1 MDSLFLDGSV
11 HPDLLKKHVRTRWAV
26 LPDGVISLTA
36 ADPGFQV
43 AVEIREAIMEVELLR
58 LGERPHL

>member
-1 MDSLFLDGSV
+1 MDALFSNGSV
-11 HPDLLKKHVRTRWAV
+11 HPDRLKKHARTRWAV
-26 LPDGVISLTA
+26 LPDGVIPLTA
-36 ADPGFQV
+36 ADPDYQV